1 MEANYLQL
9 IYIRK
14 ESDYDNHKHK
24 TEAILNGKYNIKQK
38 DNGKIIVKKEKHY
51 IAGLWG
57 KSIFDCYAIVGEN
70 GSGKTRLMNIIMEL
84 FRCLKDKNLAGSEQI
99 CILFENIQTEELE
112 YYCLNSN
119 LQFYLE
125 TDGEE
130 KHICELSKDNIRK
143 ISENYKVAY
152 VHNILS
158 RQDYINDLSCD
169 YDFSVGGLI
178 NRDFK
183 MNVEM
188 KYSSSRID
196 KIQNYFDKQQFQM
209 IDFVYKFKQKNGK
222 NLPLPLPKTIEI
234 SFTDDHYNWEYIVK
248 ELKKLKWKGFTEAQ
262 IENEARTFQTKIQ
275 NMYKDFAEYV
285 SLWIAETIKKLII
298 NCFKE
303 IVIPQVVPSPDTCH
317 DCEIFW
323 ELFEKNIISKQ
334 NNIYR
339 NTLTFLNELQSEL
352 RDHLCIKK
360 TIDFIEWLEKN
371 QSRIQTFEYPYF
383 VGNNLFVP
391 VDDGTYEFMTKL
403 IRQYGDMNFA
413 FPFYTFTFDI
423 STGEYDF
430 LSFFSELYSIV
441 DKEEMPGNV
450 YAYSAIDNNV
460 NNLLLLL
467 DEADLS
473 FHPRWQKN
481 FICWMTE
488 FINSNFTG
496 VKVQIIVAT
505 HSPILLSDFPST
517 NVSYLSKGRGK
528 SGSAE
533 DYMALKND
541 SRKTFGCNIH
551 TLFLNSFFLEDCGTL
566 GMLAEKKINELADFL
581 LNDSDSD
588 LDEQYVKNMIEC
600 IGEGIL
606 QKRLQKLYSRK
617 FPNIP
622 VQIEKKKQDN
632 AISETLK
639 LLKKQREEIDRL
651 INELE
656 RKND

>member
-1 MEANYLQL
+1 MA
-9 IYIRK
+9 
-14 ESDYDNHKHK
+14 
-24 TEAILNGKYNIKQK
+24 
-38 DNGKIIVKKEKHY
+38 
-51 IAGLWG
+51 
-57 KSIFDCYAIVGEN
+57 
-70 GSGKTRLMNIIMEL
+70 
-84 FRCLKDKNLAGSEQI
+84 
-99 CILFENIQTEELE
+99 
-112 YYCLNSN
+112 
-119 LQFYLE
+119 
-125 TDGEE
+125 
-130 KHICELSKDNIRK
+130 
-143 ISENYKVAY
+143 
-152 VHNILS
+152 
-158 RQDYINDLSCD
+158 
-169 YDFSVGGLI
+169 
-178 NRDFK
+178 
-183 MNVEM
+183 
-188 KYSSSRID
+188 
-196 KIQNYFDKQQFQM
+196 
-209 IDFVYKFKQKNGK
+209 
-222 NLPLPLPKTIEI
+222 
-234 SFTDDHYNWEYIVK
+234 
-248 ELKKLKWKGFTEAQ
+248 
-262 IENEARTFQTKIQ
+262 
-275 NMYKDFAEYV
+275 
-285 SLWIAETIKKLII
+285 
-298 NCFKE
+298 
-303 IVIPQVVPSPDTCH
+303 
-317 DCEIFW
+317 
-323 ELFEKNIISKQ
+323 
-334 NNIYR
+334 
-339 NTLTFLNELQSEL
+339 
-352 RDHLCIKK
+352 
-360 TIDFIEWLEKN
+360 
-371 QSRIQTFEYPYF
+371 
-383 VGNNLFVP
+383 
-391 VDDGTYEFMTKL
+391 KL